1 MRRAAATA
9 FSSFRS
15 GSTASARGGRAL
27 LGTAAALVVVLLAA
41 CDSPR
46 SAAPVEA
53 AAPAPTPTIAP
64 PPEPPHAPDIVV
76 DASSVTIGKE
86 HVAVGELGLSDKI
99 AVFLKGT
106 PGVEATTVNVV
117 AMRNAKPSPVAA
129 VVSALKKAKASG
141 AVVKC
146 DARDGTTQTMPV
158 SFTASVGDCT
168 TAAWIAKDASID
180 VWPAGGGTAHRVIK
194 GLAGPDMTLGTEALR
209 RQWSS
214 CGSPEL
220 VIGGDD
226 AMTFGLVFDLARNA
240 LEAAGTRISTTV
252 LVTNVS
258 PGRKV
263 TLE

>member
-1 MRRAAATA
+1 MRP
-9 FSSFRS
+9 
-15 GSTASARGGRAL
+15 
-27 LGTAAALVVVLLAA
+27 AAALALSSFLPRPRAPGPRWTPLFAASTAILVGLAAA
-41 CDSPR
+41 CDSPQ

-76 DASSVTIGKE
+76 DASSVTIGKD

-99 AVFLKGT
+99 AVFLKGR
-106 PGVEATTVNVV
+106 PGIEGATVNVV
-117 AMRNAKPSPVAA
+117 AMRSAKPSPVAA
-129 VVSALKKAKASG
+129 IVSALKKAKASG

-209 RQWSS
+209 KQWSS

-258 PGRKV
+258 PGRKIA
-263 TLE
+263 LE